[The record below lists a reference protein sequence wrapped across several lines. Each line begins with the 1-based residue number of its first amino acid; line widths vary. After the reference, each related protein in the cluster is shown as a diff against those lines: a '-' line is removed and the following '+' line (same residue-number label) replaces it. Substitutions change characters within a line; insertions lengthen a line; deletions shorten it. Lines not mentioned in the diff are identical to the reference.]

1 MLLRIYNLRLHLLAP
16 YYNVKYHG
24 CDNKFFVASIL
35 EKKIFF
41 PPFQIKDAAVAAAVR
56 PEGAGRLHYVPL
68 WAGQVHHGLQQ
79 PAAAI
84 PQEDDHQDRVEVPQP
99 SAVRQYVVDISYLD
113 NTVFGLVDHGD
124 NTVL

>member
-1 MLLRIYNLRLHLLAP
+1 MSNTMAVIINFLLPL
-16 YYNVKYHG
+16 
-24 CDNKFFVASIL
+24 FS

-56 PEGAGRLHYVPL
+56 AEGAHRLHYVPL

-84 PQEDDHQDRVEVPQP
+84 PQEDDHQDRVEVPKP
-99 SAVRQYVVDISYLD
+99 SPVW
-113 NTVFGLVDHGD
+113 
-124 NTVL
+124 